1 MTEEVAFVN
10 AAVEVDVGPVLAGD
24 AALVRLR
31 RSKADE
37 IAYHD
42 ADEQHHG
49 KADEESSGFSHERSE
64 GINAARAAAS
74 AGTRLPL
81 GHGETKVWK
90 EATERN

>member
-1 MTEEVAFVN
+1 MAEEVAFVN
-10 AAVEVDVGPVLAGD
+10 AAVEVMVGPVLAGD
-24 AALVRLR
+24 AEDVRLR
-31 RSKADE
+31 RSEADE

-49 KADEESSGFSHERSE
+49 KADEESSGFSHGRGE
-64 GINAARAAAS
+64 GINAARAATS

-81 GHGETKVWK
+81 GHGETKEWK